1 MARLISKPKQTRVVG
16 GFLGFGSV
24 EDSKAYSSASKAASV
39 FGSLLGLLIAITG
52 VAKLRNQCERLIQ
65 PFGVTLLCKRHG
77 ALRSI
82 AYYRRG
88 FSSGSLGCLG

>member
-1 MARLISKPKQTRVVG
+1 MVG

-52 VAKLRNQCERLIQ
+52 VAKLRNQCERLVLT
-65 PFGVTLLCKRHG
+65 FWVTPLSNDT
-77 ALRSI
+77 AVLRNA
-82 AYYRRG
+82 AYYRVVRVA
-88 FSSGSLGCLG
+88 GCLFKAASVRLPQSP